1 MKYAVQQC
9 VNGNFSTVAEFEDNL
24 QGALVKFHQT
34 AANLWNAP
42 DVLRAHLRIVD
53 ENQNTV
59 MGKSEDIGHD
69 APVEPVAPEEP
80 TEDDDE
86 NEPA

>member
-9 VNGNFSTVAEFEDNL
+9 VNGNFSTVSEHDDDL

-42 DVLRAHLRIVD
+42 DVLKANIRIVD

-69 APVEPVAPEEP
+69 EPAPEPTPEEP
-80 TEDDDE
+80 E
-86 NEPA
+86 A

>member
-42 DVLRAHLRIVD
+42 DVLRANLRIVD

-69 APVEPVAPEEP
+69 APEEPVVPEEQ
-80 TEDDDE
+80 TEPEE
-86 NEPA
+86 NEEA